1 MYLIK
6 HIRIMLKLSFYR
18 PTESCHSSPSFDFE
32 QEIRELCSPAKFD
45 FSSKGDDLTLSLD
58 RDKENLNDSVN
69 NYHQIEVEANRA
81 AELQIKRNKKGLAT
95 KIELM
100 RRVNVEVK
108 EELRDVY
115 EEKAVLQ
122 RQVGLYEGKTE
133 FLTRENDVLIA

>member
-1 MYLIK
+1 M
-6 HIRIMLKLSFYR
+6 
-18 PTESCHSSPSFDFE
+18 
-32 QEIRELCSPAKFD
+32 
-45 FSSKGDDLTLSLD
+45 
-58 RDKENLNDSVN
+58 N